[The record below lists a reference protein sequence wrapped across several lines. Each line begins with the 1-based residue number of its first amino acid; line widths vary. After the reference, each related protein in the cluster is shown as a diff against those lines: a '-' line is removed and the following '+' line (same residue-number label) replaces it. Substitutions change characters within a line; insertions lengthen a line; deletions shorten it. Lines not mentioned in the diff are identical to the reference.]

1 MPRAD
6 CGRGR
11 RLPATAGG
19 GGAMA
24 ATDAAAVAEPA
35 AVIAG
40 GIAWLALGAGIKHAA
55 PMADAMA
62 IVAIAAIGHVAMYS
76 CTAR

>member
-19 GGAMA
+19 GGGMA
-24 ATDAAAVAEPA
+24 ATDVAAVAGPA
-35 AVIAG
+35 AGIAG
-40 GIAWLALGAGIKHAA
+40 GIAWLALGAGINAA
-55 PMADAMA
+55 ADAA
-62 IVAIAAIGHVAMYS
+62 DAAMPLRY
-76 CTAR
+76 CPMT